1 MGFSSDARNRAVPTE
16 TNKGLNASCELKA
29 TSIEKAPV
37 RNSPAPTVRIVPIAP
52 NLVTTN
58 DPTKIPTVITTPS
71 VEYVWPPLAHSW
83 LEALHDMRYA
93 SVTKAGQ

>member
-1 MGFSSDARNRAVPTE
+1 MGFPIDARNRAMPIQ
-16 TNKGLNASCELKA
+16 TNRGLNASCELKA

-71 VEYVWPPLAHSW
+71 VEYVWPPPAHSGW
-83 LEALHDMRYA
+83 EALHDMRYA
-93 SVTKAGQ
+93 SVSKAG